1 MVTLTT
7 NDLQRMLASPPDTSA
22 EHLAAVKHDSE
33 ERRMQERAASKAR
46 KEKML
51 KLEEEARKQV
61 CMAPCTWKFNASSS
75 LALIPQFDQLGRKA

>member
-1 MVTLTT
+1 
-7 NDLQRMLASPPDTSA
+7 MLASAPDTSA
-22 EHLAAVKHDSE
+22 EHLAAVRHDAE

-61 CMAPCTWKFNASSS
+61 RRGDNVAMLSVVIAVDPCSIYS
-75 LALIPQFDQLGRKA
+75 LRGTATYFSQYLYYQ